1 MRTAQASESHAVSS
15 AVHRDAGIAHARSA
29 NSMTD
34 DAISPRLQFDEIY
47 QEHAE
52 FIYRTAYGVTGK
64 REDAEDVLQ
73 TVFLRLL
80 RRDPPP
86 GIADN
91 LRGYLYRA
99 AVNLSLDAL
108 RLRRRLVPVEDS
120 EVPEIPAPLDP
131 VDDTDHRR
139 LYRAIAE
146 LAPEAAHILVL
157 RYVHDKSDAEIAR
170 MLGVSR
176 TTIAV
181 RLFRSRLRLKKLL
194 GSRRIGVKS

>member
-1 MRTAQASESHAVSS
+1 MWSAPVPESRAVSLAMHGD
-15 AVHRDAGIAHARSA
+15 AVTDHGRSA
-29 NSMTD
+29 DSRTD
-34 DAISPRLQFDEIY
+34 DSWSRRPQFEELY
-47 QEHAE
+47 REHAE

-80 RRDPPP
+80 RRDLPP
-86 GIADN
+86 GVADN

-108 RLRRRLVPVEDS
+108 RLRRRLVPVADRD
-120 EVPEIPAPLDP
+120 VADLPAPVDP
-131 VDDTDHRR
+131 LDDTDHRR
-139 LYRAIAE
+139 LYRAVAE
-146 LAPEAAHILVL
+146 LAPEAAQILIF

-181 RLFRSRLRLKKLL
+181 RLFRSRVRLKKLL
-194 GSRRIGVKS
+194 GGRMGVKS